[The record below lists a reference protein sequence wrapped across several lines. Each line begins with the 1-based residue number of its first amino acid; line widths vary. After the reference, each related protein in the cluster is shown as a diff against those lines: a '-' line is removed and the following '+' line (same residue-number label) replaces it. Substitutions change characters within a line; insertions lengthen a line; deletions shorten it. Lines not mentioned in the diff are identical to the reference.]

1 MRFRIFFLFFFLIS
15 LLSFLFL
22 KPTLSSVVAADL
34 NYLNN
39 KIGIHLA
46 TPAYEDLE
54 KAAKLINT
62 NGGDWGY
69 VTLVM
74 QEDDLNKEKWQGVF
88 DQARKLHLIPIVRL
102 ATSFENS
109 YWRAPKA
116 DEAQKWADFLDSLNW
131 VVQNRFV
138 VLFNEANRSDEWGGK
153 VNPQEFAEVVFSFSK
168 TLKSVNPDFFVMM
181 AGFDSA
187 APSSPPQYEDEVI
200 FLRKALSSQKNLF
213 DYLDGWA
220 SHSYP
225 NSFLPYGRNS
235 IFNYQ
240 WELSLLKS
248 LGINK
253 NLPVFVTEAGWCHQE
268 GKITNFSFLPAEEV
282 AQLTNN
288 YLIELLKDPQVI
300 AVTPFILNYQEEPF
314 DHFSWQKN
322 NNEFYPQYEMV
333 QEINKVKGQPPQE
346 EKLTLLTPL
355 PMKLIKNSTYQIGL
369 IIRNEGQ
376 GFWDEQDG
384 YSLKLKGLPEE
395 ASYFFSNLSTLM
407 PLEEKP
413 IWLYLKTGEGLGE
426 KPLELVLTKGN
437 KIIGNQIKWD
447 LEIVPE
453 ININLKAKLLFKKNN
468 KGDDFKFLIYNKNEE
483 IVYSVPRFSLKN
495 GEAEIKD
502 VKNLII
508 GDEYRLVLIKS
519 FYLPQQTF
527 LKINENDNQA
537 VFKILLPLDFNNDGK
552 LSFSD
557 LTALFKKPKLLR
569 LWWLN

>member
-333 QEINKVKGQPPQE
+333 QEINKVKGQPSQE

>member
-376 GFWDEQDG
+376 GFWDEQDD